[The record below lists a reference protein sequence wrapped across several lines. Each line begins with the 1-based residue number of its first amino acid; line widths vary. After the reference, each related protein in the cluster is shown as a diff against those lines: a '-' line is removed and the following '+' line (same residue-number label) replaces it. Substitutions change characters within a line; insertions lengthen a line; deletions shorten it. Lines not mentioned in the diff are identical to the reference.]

1 MAENK
6 WGDWEHCHPPADRTA
21 HTSQAAMFYLLQVI
35 VRPFLLLLP
44 PQKSV
49 NASFNG
55 AVATQKSAIANKTNI
70 KWGKSQRQSIIQTSH
85 NTQSCPSIISSPKHP
100 MFQPN
105 GFVVLGGANTMSS
118 KPTNVVFLWNCWSL
132 GVLSVYVS
140 VVGFVGLEPGGSG
153 REGRTKMDKKKGWVR
168 WVLRR
173 CCW

>member
-1 MAENK
+1 MTVKNKQNVAGNK
-6 WGDWEHCHPPADRTA
+6 WGGCEHCHPPADRTA

-85 NTQSCPSIISSPKHP
+85 NTCRSSPSHISSPKHP

-105 GFVVLGGANTMSS
+105 GSVVLGGANTMSF

-132 GVLSVYVS
+132 GVLSV
-140 VVGFVGLEPGGSG
+140 
-153 REGRTKMDKKKGWVR
+153 
-168 WVLRR
+168 
-173 CCW
+173 